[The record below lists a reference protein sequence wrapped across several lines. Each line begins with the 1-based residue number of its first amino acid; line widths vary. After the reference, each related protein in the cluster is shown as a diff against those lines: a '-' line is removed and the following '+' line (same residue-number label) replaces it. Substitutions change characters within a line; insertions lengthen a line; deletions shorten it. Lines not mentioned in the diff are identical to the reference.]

1 MAADGPS
8 RNEPQD
14 FKRICV
20 VSEAMTIP
28 VNAVELNKSLGQ
40 ATPQQV
46 IEAAIRHVPQRRL
59 AVVSSFGTES
69 AVLLKFVADV
79 DPSLPVLFLDTGWLF
94 EETLDYRDE
103 LVHHLGLTD
112 VRTLTPQIDLV
123 ERRDPQRDLWMHD
136 TESCCHIR
144 KVRPLS
150 DALGAFDGWMNG
162 RKRFHGD
169 LRAEL
174 KHVEPDGRL
183 LKFNPL
189 AALTQ
194 GALDAVFK
202 SADLPRHPLEKQ
214 GFASVGCM
222 PCTSRTQKGEGAR
235 AGRWR
240 GSDRTECGIHRI
252 GMPAGAGCG
261 C

>member
-1 MAADGPS
+1 VT
-8 RNEPQD
+8 E
-14 FKRICV
+14 
-20 VSEAMTIP
+20 TITIQA
-28 VNAVELNKSLGQ
+28 NAVELNRALAQ
-40 ATPQQV
+40 ATPQAV

-69 AVLLKFVADV
+69 AVLLKFVDDV

-112 VRTLTPQIDLV
+112 VRALTPPVDLL

-136 TESCCHIR
+136 PESCCHIR

-169 LRAEL
+169 LRADL

-189 AALTQ
+189 AALSHV
-194 GALDAVFK
+194 ALQAVFE
-202 SADLPRHPLEKQ
+202 AQGLPRHPLEQQ
-214 GFASVGCM
+214 GFSSVGCM
-222 PCTSRTQKGEGAR
+222 PCTSRSRKGEGVR

-240 GSDRTECGIHRI
+240 DSDRTECGIHRI
-252 GMPAGAGCG
+252 GMPHGAGCG